1 MRANIH
7 GFATLLW
14 QTDWESLGEQLTGSV
29 AVAGLYL
36 LIGWLMLLLIRRQQQ
51 EREFLHKERMAVIER
66 PEAAPN
72 SLSVL
77 LAGLSPPQDQ
87 DLRTGLRWSVIGV
100 GIGLALYLMEATREY
115 WPVGLIAA
123 FIGVAHV
130 VSYLM
135 SSARQ
140 RAQAGADQTSVDVAG
155 LIQSVEFT
163 PRHLPEPGRTPLP
176 VVDRANDEVTT
187 KPEG

>member
-1 MRANIH
+1 MRANTH

-14 QTDWESLGEQLTGSV
+14 QTDWESLGEQLTEFV
-29 AVAGLYL
+29 AVAGLYF
-36 LIGWLMLLLIRRQQQ
+36 LIGWLILLMIRRQQQ

-77 LAGLSPPQDQ
+77 LASLSPSHDQ

-100 GIGLALYLMEATREY
+100 GIGLAFYLMEATREY

-130 VSYLM
+130 VLM

-155 LIQSVEFT
+155 LIQSVEVT

-176 VVDRANDEVTT
+176 VVARANDEVTT